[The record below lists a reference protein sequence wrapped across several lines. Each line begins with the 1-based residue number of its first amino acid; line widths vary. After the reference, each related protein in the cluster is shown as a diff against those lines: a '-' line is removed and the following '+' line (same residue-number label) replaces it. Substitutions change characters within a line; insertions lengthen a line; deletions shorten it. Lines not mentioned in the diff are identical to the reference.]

1 MINDIKTLYDAIQ
14 RRRGGSSSSSIES
27 LVTEIGN
34 TIYEENTGLLDR
46 VEAIEGNYV
55 KMIDTTDT
63 QYEALQEV
71 EPDVVYNILP
81 TE

>member
-14 RRRGGSSSSSIES
+14 RRRGGGSSSSIES

-46 VEAIEGNYV
+46 VEAINMGEIP
-55 KMIDTTDT
+55 M
-63 QYEALQEV
+63 
-71 EPDVVYNILP
+71 
-81 TE
+81 